1 MYEILDSP
9 ENVFAI
15 EVVGKLEKDDYEKV
29 LVPAVQKMIDGPGE
43 IRAVFV
49 FGDRY
54 EGLTAGA
61 TWADTK
67 LYVGELLHRELSKW
81 KRCAIVTELDWLR
94 HSIAMFP
101 LDDAGRGRG
110 LRALEGAGSHRLDGR
125 LSRTDGARRSQVSER
140 LLPGGAPATA

>member
-1 MYEILDSP
+1 MEQSGRDDGHPWTDGRPPRYEILDSP

-54 EGLTAGA
+54 
-61 TWADTK
+61 
-67 LYVGELLHRELSKW
+67 
-81 KRCAIVTELDWLR
+81 
-94 HSIAMFP
+94 
-101 LDDAGRGRG
+101 
-110 LRALEGAGSHRLDGR
+110 
-125 LSRTDGARRSQVSER
+125 
-140 LLPGGAPATA
+140 

>member
-61 TWADTK
+61 TWADLK

-94 HSIAMFP
+94 HSVAMFHWMMP
-101 LDDAGRGRG
+101 GEVEVFEPSKVQEAIAWAAG
-110 LRALEGAGSHRLDGR
+110 
-125 LSRTDGARRSQVSER
+125 
-140 LLPGGAPATA
+140 

>member
-61 TWADTK
+61 TWADLK

-81 KRCAIVTELDWLR
+81 KRCAIVTDLDWLR
-94 HSIAMFP
+94 HSIAMFHWMMP
-101 LDDAGRGRG
+101 GEVEVFAPSKVQEAIAWTAG
-110 LRALEGAGSHRLDGR
+110 
-125 LSRTDGARRSQVSER
+125 
-140 LLPGGAPATA
+140 

>member
-94 HSIAMFP
+94 HSIAMFHWMMP
-101 LDDAGRGRG
+101 GEVEVFEPSKVQEAIAWAAG
-110 LRALEGAGSHRLDGR
+110 
-125 LSRTDGARRSQVSER
+125 
-140 LLPGGAPATA
+140 

>member
-1 MYEILDSP
+1 MEQSGRDDGRPRYDGRRP
-9 ENVFAI
+9 RARDPGQRENVFAI

-54 EGLTAGA
+54 ESLTAGA
-61 TWADTK
+61 TWADLK
-67 LYVGELLHRELSKW
+67 LYVGELLHRELSRW

-94 HSIAMFP
+94 HSIAMFHWVMP
-101 LDDAGRGRG
+101 GEVEVFEPSKVQEAIAWAAG
-110 LRALEGAGSHRLDGR
+110 
-125 LSRTDGARRSQVSER
+125 
-140 LLPGGAPATA
+140 

>member
-1 MYEILDSP
+1 MDAPDTTERDPMYEILDSP

-94 HSIAMFP
+94 HSIAMFHWMMP
-101 LDDAGRGRG
+101 GEVEVFAPSKVQEAIAWTAG
-110 LRALEGAGSHRLDGR
+110 
-125 LSRTDGARRSQVSER
+125 
-140 LLPGGAPATA
+140 

>member
-1 MYEILDSP
+1 MEQSGRDDGHPWTDGRPPMYEILDSP

-81 KRCAIVTELDWLR
+81 KRCAIV
-94 HSIAMFP
+94 
-101 LDDAGRGRG
+101 
-110 LRALEGAGSHRLDGR
+110 
-125 LSRTDGARRSQVSER
+125 
-140 LLPGGAPATA
+140 

>member
-1 MYEILDSP
+1 MDGRETPMYEILDSP

-29 LVPAVQKMIDGPGE
+29 VVPAVQKMIDGPGE

-81 KRCAIVTELDWLR
+81 KRCAIVTDLDWLR
-94 HSIAMFP
+94 HSIAMFHWMMP
-101 LDDAGRGRG
+101 GEVEVFAPSKVQEAIAWTAG
-110 LRALEGAGSHRLDGR
+110 
-125 LSRTDGARRSQVSER
+125 
-140 LLPGGAPATA
+140 

>member
-1 MYEILDSP
+1 MVSRTGAPLYDERRPMYEILDSP

-61 TWADTK
+61 TWADLK

-81 KRCAIVTELDWLR
+81 KRCAIVTDLDWLR
-94 HSIAMFP
+94 HSVAMFHWMMP
-101 LDDAGRGRG
+101 GEVEVFEPSKVQEAIAWAAG
-110 LRALEGAGSHRLDGR
+110 
-125 LSRTDGARRSQVSER
+125 
-140 LLPGGAPATA
+140 

>member
-9 ENVFAI
+9 ENVFAM

-43 IRAVFV
+43 IRAVLV

-61 TWADTK
+61 TWADLK
-67 LYVGELLHRELSKW
+67 LYAGELLHQELSRW
-81 KRCAIVTELDWLR
+81 KRCAIVTHLDWLR
-94 HSIAMFP
+94 HSIAMFHWMMP
-101 LDDAGRGRG
+101 GEVEVFEPSKVQEAIAWAAG
-110 LRALEGAGSHRLDGR
+110 
-125 LSRTDGARRSQVSER
+125 
-140 LLPGGAPATA
+140 

>member
-61 TWADTK
+61 TWADLK

-94 HSIAMFP
+94 HSIAMFHWMMP
-101 LDDAGRGRG
+101 GEVEVFVPSKVQEAIAWTAG
-110 LRALEGAGSHRLDGR
+110 
-125 LSRTDGARRSQVSER
+125 
-140 LLPGGAPATA
+140 

>member
-81 KRCAIVTELDWLR
+81 KRCAIVTDLDWLR
-94 HSIAMFP
+94 HSVAMFHWMMP
-101 LDDAGRGRG
+101 GEVEVFEPSKVPEAIAWAAG
-110 LRALEGAGSHRLDGR
+110 
-125 LSRTDGARRSQVSER
+125 
-140 LLPGGAPATA
+140 

>member
-15 EVVGKLEKDDYEKV
+15 EVVGKFEKDDYEKV

-81 KRCAIVTELDWLR
+81 KRCAIVTDLDWLR
-94 HSIAMFP
+94 HSIAMFHWMMP
-101 LDDAGRGRG
+101 GEVEVFAPSKVQEAIAWTAG
-110 LRALEGAGSHRLDGR
+110 
-125 LSRTDGARRSQVSER
+125 
-140 LLPGGAPATA
+140 

>member
-1 MYEILDSP
+1 MDGRETPIYEILDSP

-81 KRCAIVTELDWLR
+81 KRCAIVTDLDWLR
-94 HSIAMFP
+94 HSVAMFHWMMP
-101 LDDAGRGRG
+101 GEVEVFEPSKVPEAIAWAAG
-110 LRALEGAGSHRLDGR
+110 
-125 LSRTDGARRSQVSER
+125 
-140 LLPGGAPATA
+140 

>member
-81 KRCAIVTELDWLR
+81 KRCAIVTDLDWLR
-94 HSIAMFP
+94 HSVAMFHWMMP
-101 LDDAGRGRG
+101 GEVEVFVPSKVQEAIAWTAG
-110 LRALEGAGSHRLDGR
+110 
-125 LSRTDGARRSQVSER
+125 
-140 LLPGGAPATA
+140 